1 MSTPAIQAT
10 LQQMQG
16 LASQAANQPMQSGAL
31 TQSAGHG
38 SFGGELQAS
47 IQRIN
52 QLKLDANNKAMA
64 FQAGDPDVELGDVM
78 VDMQKAS
85 VASQMGLQ
93 VRNRLVSAYRDVMNM
108 QV

>member
-1 MSTPAIQAT
+1 MSTPGIQSA
-10 LQQMQG
+10 LQQMQS
-16 LASQAANQPMQSGAL
+16 LATQASGQSMQGGAPSQAV
-31 TQSAGHG
+31 GHG

-52 QLKLDANNKAMA
+52 QLKLAANDKAMA
-64 FQAGDPDVELGDVM
+64 FQAGDPDIELADVM
-78 VDMQKAS
+78 IDMQKAS